1 VNDLA
6 QACSRDPQLQSK
18 FVYAQIQGFQK
29 ILVQGFSGMREWD
42 STRFPSGHRFSL
54 VIIGNLDV
62 EGVAVLPSKT
72 DPIMRVDSHS
82 VLTRSIALQGFQ
94 PVGGWRCE
102 IPKFLRIIDLDQSP
116 QSHRSDPLKSH
127 DPLLSEDRFR
137 ILGINDRIKRPS

>member
-6 QACSRDPQLQSK
+6 QACSRDPQLQRK

-42 STRFPSGHRFSL
+42 SIRFPSGHRFSL
-54 VIIGNLDV
+54 VIIRNLDV
-62 EGVAVLPSKT
+62 EGVAVFPSKT
-72 DPIMRVDSHS
+72 DPILIVDSHT

-94 PVGGWRCE
+94 PVGGWRGQ
-102 IPKFLRIIDLDQSP
+102 IPKFLRIIDLDHSP
-116 QSHRSDPLKSH
+116 QCHRSDLLKSH

-137 ILGINDRIKRPS
+137 ILVMK